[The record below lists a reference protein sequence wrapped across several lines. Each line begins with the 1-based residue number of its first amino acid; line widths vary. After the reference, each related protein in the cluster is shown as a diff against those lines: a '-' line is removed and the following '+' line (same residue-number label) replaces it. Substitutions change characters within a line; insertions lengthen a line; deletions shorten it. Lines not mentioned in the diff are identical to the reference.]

1 LGAAQEVLELWRV
14 HTEHINR
21 VRVFENG
28 ERAEVARPGGLL
40 MDGPVT
46 KALQLGAAHEA
57 LKL

>member
-1 LGAAQEVLELWRV
+1 MA
-14 HTEHINR
+14 
-21 VRVFENG
+21 

-57 LKL
+57 LEL